1 MLFGR
6 GKNRTFLF
14 RFQQADFVGG
24 HAQIVTQI
32 APVHFANGYEIAD
45 GTMAAPN
52 QAIGL
57 AQQTPR

>member
-6 GKNRTFLF
+6 GKNRAFLF

-45 GTMAAPN
+45 GN
-52 QAIGL
+52 NHGIGL